1 MSDEMGAGAV
11 DAGSVDSGSN
21 DSGGRVTEVSH
32 PAAHD
37 ATKQFKDRAF
47 EAMGNSKDDDASDY
61 IDEKRDR
68 KAEEERGEL
77 SSARKQARAE
87 RFQRALA
94 AAERSGDDGGRS
106 DSSLPEAYREAVSA
120 DSEADL
126 RAREHETIK
135 ATAKYEMRSAEFEKS
150 NPGFQDM
157 VQTVLPIWPP
167 SEEVAGALLRS
178 DYGPQLLNE
187 LVNNIDALEKLNSLP
202 PAQALHIL
210 AKAEGILMAGE
221 QQQRAPQFKK
231 QVTKAPPP
239 IKSPSGGAGPSQT
252 LHELAKSDRA
262 DDYVARRRRERE
274 ASR

>member
-1 MSDEMGAGAV
+1 MSDEMGAGAS
-11 DAGSVDSGSN
+11 DAGGSVDSGS
-21 DSGGRVTEVSH
+21 DSGRIVAEVNH
-32 PAAHD
+32 PQAHD
-37 ATKQFKDRAF
+37 ATKAFKDRAF

-68 KAEEERGEL
+68 KAEEESGEL

-94 AAERSGDDGGRS
+94 AAERSGDDGGSS
-106 DSSLPEAYREAVSA
+106 DSRLSQAHQEAVSE
-120 DSEADL
+120 SHEADL
-126 RAREHETIK
+126 RAREHETIR
-135 ATAKYEMRSAEFEKS
+135 ASAQYEMRVNEFAKQ
-150 NPGFQDM
+150 NPDYHDW
-157 VQTVLPIWPP
+157 VQAILPVFPP

-178 DYGPQLLNE
+178 PYGPQLTYE
-187 LVNNIDALEKLNSLP
+187 LVNNIDALEKLNALP

-221 QQQRAPQFKK
+221 QQQRAPQFRK

-239 IKSPSGGAGPSQT
+239 IKSPSGGAGPAKD
-252 LHELAKSDRA
+252 LHDMAKSDNAEDYIRA
-262 DDYVARRRRERE
+262 RRRERE